1 MLISWYKLRTTYL
14 YNLQISIV
22 THCARASMYLN
33 WLNIILLPLQS
44 PHKRP
49 SSFLES
55 ELEKKLNQRF
65 FQNFSAKRPER
76 AIWKTSNNRVS
87 NTWYSSTYTKTRGN
101 FFSYQNPFT
110 RYICSKKSL
119 HYKLQTLEAAL
130 LY

>member
-1 MLISWYKLRTTYL
+1 MLISRYKLRTTYL

-55 ELEKKLNQRF
+55 ELKKIQKYLTKICQ
-65 FQNFSAKRPER
+65 QAKDSIE
-76 AIWKTSNNRVS
+76 N
-87 NTWYSSTYTKTRGN
+87 
-101 FFSYQNPFT
+101 
-110 RYICSKKSL
+110 
-119 HYKLQTLEAAL
+119 
-130 LY
+130 